1 MTPGRQAP
9 NASTQ
14 PDGLTAGLPGGLARA
29 RLARACHGPRVRD
42 HAPRGRVRR
51 PVGPCRRVDRRHE
64 PGARQRRGGRA
75 RPGQSR
81 RTRSATAR
89 RTGVAAAGPRQPRR
103 ARRRWPSRWPQ
114 PMPRGPTRAGVVCVV
129 LVADCM
135 PVFLCD
141 AAGRGVAVA
150 HAGWRGLAAG
160 VLQDT
165 AAALR
170 ERARAARCA
179 PDRLVRT
186 RHRAAALRG
195 RIRGA
200 GGHARA
206 PAGCRRC
213 VSRRGWRQVLRRP
226 AGARAP
232 GLGQAGVADVSGSR
246 VPARTP
252 SAHVS
257 TATGAIGVTG
267 RHAAVIWRK
276 PGAEAV

>member
-14 PDGLTAGLPGGLARA
+14 PDGLTAGLPGDWLVPDWPAPATVRA
-29 RLARACHGPRVRD
+29 FVTT
-42 HAPRGRVRR
+42 
-51 PVGPCRRVDRRHE
+51 
-64 PGARQRRGGRA
+64 RRGGVSEGPWGLADGSIGGMNLGLGSGEAAERVQANRA
-75 RPGQSR
+75 VLAAQLPTEPAWLRQVHGNRVVEAPL
-81 RTRSATAR
+81 AEPL
-89 RTGVAAAGPRQPRR
+89 AAAD
-103 ARRRWPSRWPQ
+103 ASWT
-114 PMPRGPTRAGVVCVV
+114 TRAGVVCVV

-170 ERARAARCA
+170 SGLGQPDARLIAWCGPAIGPRHFEVGSEVLEAMRARLPDADAAF
-179 PDRLVRT
+179 
-186 RHRAAALRG
+186 
-195 RIRGA
+195 RGA
-200 GGHARA
+200 DGGKFYADLPALARQA
-206 PAGCRRC
+206 L
-213 VSRRGWRQVLRRP
+213 V
-226 AGARAP
+226 
-232 GLGQAGVADVSGSR
+232 QAGVADVSGIAACTYSER
-246 VPARTP
+246 ARFY
-252 SAHVS
+252 SYRRD
-257 TATGAIGVTG
+257 GVTG